1 MAIQDDF
8 TVSATGDIRYVGAAH
23 GAAGAGYYTVI
34 QFHRWLQDL
43 ADNASAAVSS
53 ASSLD
58 YLDITD
64 STPSERSTDNIIT
77 LLNNFNIDQ
86 TASEHL
92 FDGSIIQNGGN
103 DIWDG
108 LVVIASQGMDLQIV
122 QDGVIVVSD
131 FWNTVPNGSS
141 FKGLNSDPGNGY
153 SHRFM
158 FKVRNAG
165 TDIDGRR
172 LLGQTR
178 VWGFSYSEFK
188 INGTARGNNVMALT
202 YAADLNNT
210 TLEATVGSWTE
221 ITNTTQG
228 YNDIDVDNNS
238 TPEYYYSEWNKHTY
252 TINQFY
258 ERMKYVTRQGSAA
271 TLYGLTGELFR
282 GITHELNLTTPR
294 SGTFA
299 AFEAVSW
306 GSGATAGT
314 GQMLAINSTTAGTKM
329 WIQLLTGVAPTG
341 SVVITGASTATA
353 TYAGTLTERTLS
365 FPFCGVSTGSA
376 LIGAYGFGV
385 EATDLAATDKVFD
398 LTNTQ
403 VTPPDNRSF
412 SVTGLSS
419 GNDYVLVGPESGG
432 VLNTAQ
438 FSLQTTLNAVNITS
452 VVINTTIPSDT
463 PSTGTIRVEDNNG
476 NYRRLHFSSRS
487 GNTFTIDTSDGNED
501 FAVVNATAGND
512 VFISYIDTL
521 AGATSVSYNA
531 VYSSSRPLFVRV
543 RFGGTSGASYTDAIK
558 TFESPASFPGSA
570 AAIRTADA

>member
-1 MAIQDDF
+1 MLKI
-8 TVSATGDIRYVGAAH
+8 V
-23 GAAGAGYYTVI
+23 
-34 QFHRWLQDL
+34 
-43 ADNASAAVSS
+43 
-53 ASSLD
+53 
-58 YLDITD
+58 
-64 STPSERSTDNIIT
+64 E
-77 LLNNFNIDQ
+77 
-86 TASEHL
+86 L
-92 FDGSIIQNGGN
+92 FD
-103 DIWDG
+103 
-108 LVVIASQGMDLQIV
+108 
-122 QDGVIVVSD
+122 
-131 FWNTVPNGSS
+131 T
-141 FKGLNSDPGNGY
+141 
-153 SHRFM
+153 
-158 FKVRNAG
+158 
-165 TDIDGRR
+165 
-172 LLGQTR
+172 
-178 VWGFSYSEFK
+178 
-188 INGTARGNNVMALT
+188 
-202 YAADLNNT
+202 
-210 TLEATVGSWTE
+210 
-221 ITNTTQG
+221 G

-314 GQMLAINSTTAGTKM
+314 GQMLAINSTTTGTKM

-353 TYAGTLTERTLS
+353 TYAGTLVERTLS
-365 FPFCGVSTGSA
+365 FPFCGASTGSA

-412 SVTGLSS
+412 SVTGLSV

-438 FSLQTTLNAVNITS
+438 FSLQTTLSIANVTS

-487 GNTFTIDTSDGNED
+487 GSTFTIDTSDGNED
-501 FAVVNATAGND
+501 FDAVNATAGND

-521 AGATSVSYNA
+521 AGASSVSYNA
-531 VYSSSRPLFVRV
+531 VYSSSRSLFVRV